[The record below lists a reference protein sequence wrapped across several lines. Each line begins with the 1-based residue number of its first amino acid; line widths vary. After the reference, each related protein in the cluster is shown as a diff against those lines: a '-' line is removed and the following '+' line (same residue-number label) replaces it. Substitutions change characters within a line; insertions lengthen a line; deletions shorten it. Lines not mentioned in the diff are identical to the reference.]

1 MKHLVN
7 TRTHT
12 QYGYGYNNNNLQYTI
27 VWIRLKY
34 ENVYQISYATRVL
47 SPYPPPTLRDQKIV
61 LQLPSVCKKGFS
73 VPNFILLF
81 FCASFENE
89 NGKREKIRVTLF
101 WIVAILTD
109 LFVVAL
115 LCLFAYVY
123 VYVHFL
129 FSWKMTNWILVH
141 PSYVPFV
148 FVQSSSFAYK
158 QKHRDT
164 QMCNQRELYPVLQ
177 RNKRNE
183 SMFKSHQPQKDN
195 KRELCHQ

>member
-1 MKHLVN
+1 MDTIIIICSTQSFEFVWSMKMYIKFRMPLVF
-7 TRTHT
+7 
-12 QYGYGYNNNNLQYTI
+12 
-27 VWIRLKY
+27 
-34 ENVYQISYATRVL
+34 S
-47 SPYPPPTLRDQKIV
+47 PPTPLLRFVI
-61 LQLPSVCKKGFS
+61 KKLYYNCRVYVKRASAFL
-73 VPNFILLF
+73 ILFYCF